1 MTSIT
6 LHDLDD
12 GVAAALR
19 ARAAQHGRTLEQE
32 ACAIL
37 REVAGGEDA
46 AEVEPPPEKLGTAIH
61 ELFKPF
67 GIKELPIPPRE
78 PAREPPTFD

>member
-12 GVAAALR
+12 NTSAVLR
-19 ARAAQHGRTLEQE
+19 ARASKHGRSVEQE
-32 ACAIL
+32 ACAII
-37 REVAGGEDA
+37 REALGTSEAPPEG
-46 AEVEPPPEKLGTAIH
+46 PPEKLGTAIH

-78 PAREPPTFD
+78 PMREPPTFD

>member
-12 GVAAALR
+12 GVADALR
-19 ARAAQHGRTLEQE
+19 ARAAKHGRTLEQE

-37 REVAGGEDA
+37 GEVVGAEDGD
-46 AEVEPPPEKLGTAIH
+46 EVEPPPEKLGTAIH

>member
-1 MTSIT
+1 M
-6 LHDLDD
+6 
-12 GVAAALR
+12 
-19 ARAAQHGRTLEQE
+19 EQE

-37 REVAGGEDA
+37 GDVLGNGDA
-46 AEVEPPPEKLGTAIH
+46 PSEGPPEKLGTAMQ

-78 PAREPPTFD
+78 PMREPPTFD